1 MWPRFD
7 SDQMP
12 CVGWVFL
19 LVIALLR
26 DLFSRFYGFPPSRK
40 PCNISKFKFN
50 QPLEVSL
57 KPAKADE
64 ASPLDNE
71 ICSHHVRLLI
81 LGLDCP
87 HAQIVDLFLSRVLE
101 LRTTPY
107 RWPCLGSS
115 TELGLI
121 LPPKIFSGLLVS
133 NLKLLFVVSRTL
145 QLVKVWRKCLGKN
158 TISVMVSR
166 PVRFTHSR
174 RYGN

>member
-12 CVGWVFL
+12 CVGWVNL

-40 PCNISKFKFN
+40 PCNISKFKFD

-57 KPAKADE
+57 KPAKADV

-87 HAQIVDLFLSRVLE
+87 HAQRVL
-101 LRTTPY
+101 TSNCF
-107 RWPCLGSS
+107 RWPCSLGSS
-115 TELGLI
+115 TDLGLI
-121 LPPKIFSGLLVS
+121 LPPKIFSGFLVS

-145 QLVKVWRKCLGKN
+145 QLVKVERKFLGKN
-158 TISVMVSR
+158 IISVMVSR
-166 PVRFTHSR
+166 PVLFTHSR

>member
-1 MWPRFD
+1 MDSWSSMWPRFD

-12 CVGWVFL
+12 CVGWVIL

-40 PCNISKFKFN
+40 PCNISKFKFD

-57 KPAKADE
+57 KPAKADV
-64 ASPLDNE
+64 ASPLNNE

-87 HAQIVDLFLSRVLE
+87 HAQRVLTSNCWSFLSRVLE

-107 RWPCLGSS
+107 RWPCSLGSS
-115 TELGLI
+115 TDLGLI
-121 LPPKIFSGLLVS
+121 LPPKIFSGFLVS

-145 QLVKVWRKCLGKN
+145 QLVKV
-158 TISVMVSR
+158 
-166 PVRFTHSR
+166 
-174 RYGN
+174 